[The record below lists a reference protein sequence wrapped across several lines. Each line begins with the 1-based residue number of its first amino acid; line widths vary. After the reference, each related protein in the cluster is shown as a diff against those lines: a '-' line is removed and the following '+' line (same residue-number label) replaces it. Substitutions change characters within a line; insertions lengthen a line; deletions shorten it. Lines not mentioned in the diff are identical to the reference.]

1 MGEARKTADGAGGGV
16 GGLVTIALAAL
27 WIRGFGSLVGRLRA
41 AM

>member
-16 GGLVTIALAAL
+16 GDWLQSHSQL